1 MAEPPDILVADDE
14 PHIVAL
20 LAELLTDAGYRV
32 RTASNGRAAL
42 TAVQKQMPALILL
55 DTMMPVHSGLEV
67 VRILRA
73 QGYHQLPIIMMSAV
87 RLAEPLNRTG
97 ATDFLAKPFLLV
109 EVLACVEHYIGVGSP
124 DGSMVDDVGRT
135 RAVGHYFLSRLRLAR
150 QAAAEHT
157 HAQVRQSYQGQAAS
171 QGTPPHLLLWPQH
184 QIAQA
189 LS

>member
-20 LAELLTDAGYRV
+20 LAELLTDVGYRV

-55 DTMMPVHSGLEV
+55 DNMMPVHSGLEV

-73 QGYHQLPIIMMSAV
+73 QGYHQLPITMMSAV

-97 ATDFLAKPFLLV
+97 ATDFLAKPFV
-109 EVLACVEHYIGVGSP
+109 FVDVLACIEHYTGVGSL
-124 DGSMVDDVGRT
+124 DGSVPDNVSRART
-135 RAVGHYFLSRLRLAR
+135 VGH
-150 QAAAEHT
+150 
-157 HAQVRQSYQGQAAS
+157 
-171 QGTPPHLLLWPQH
+171 
-184 QIAQA
+184 
-189 LS
+189 